1 MPIKRVRLPFR
12 LALTLNEGSLDM
24 RHFSL
29 LASTFAMLAAATA
42 LSAGAATPATFTLT
56 AGALSISAPTG
67 SVSLGSQVASNS
79 SSTITGSL
87 GVVTVSDQRGGATS
101 WTASVIS
108 TAFTPPAGPADPA
121 SNVSYAAGTITPSG
135 TVTAT
140 AVAAPDLTGVSPAVT
155 ASSTGVSSASWNP
168 SISVFVPAN
177 FAPGVYSAT
186 ITHSVA

>member
-1 MPIKRVRLPFR
+1 VI
-12 LALTLNEGSLDM
+12 LATTEGVGPKM
-24 RHFSL
+24 RKL
-29 LASTFAMLAAATA
+29 LLFACTIATVAAATA
-42 LSAGAATPATFTLT
+42 MPGGAATPATFELT

-121 SNVSYAAGTITPSG
+121 SNVSYAAGTITAAG
-135 TVTAT
+135 TVTPT
-140 AVAAPDLTGVSPAVT
+140 AVAAPNLTGVVTVVT
-155 ASSTGVSSASWNP
+155 ATSTGISSASWNP
-168 SISVFVPAN
+168 TISVFVPAN
-177 FAPGVYSAT
+177 FAPAIYAAT